1 MSQAP
6 TGGNVERGSPRGENM
21 PKIAFHRVNSPADIV
36 ESDLR
41 PRAAFV
47 TCLALV
53 IWCVTVL
60 TGCVTIVE
68 FDTERHLLAFREADR
83 SVVMVL
89 VPDSLTRER
98 IDTNGVEDNVESES
112 VPVRWPHAFEAQLAR
127 NVLEG
132 WHALEPKLRLHAS
145 APGGEYLARRDLA
158 DCLAEQDRI
167 EKPWHEMKSLS
178 GLHYLDEST
187 RPVVARKGLPRRVE
201 PDSRTLFT
209 PTPRGNDTATVC
221 HTLDLLRVRRNF
233 DVDYAFIV
241 EVAAIR
247 VRREDG
253 RLRTRVALHER
264 LIALADGMLVREQRR
279 ELRDNDPSGPL
290 GASLLGD
297 NGIERGAHERLFA
310 ALETASRRLP
320 WLLARDYGDIDAAA
334 LASREAQWATEF
346 TAEVERLRAAI
357 AVP

>member
-1 MSQAP
+1 
-6 TGGNVERGSPRGENM
+6 M
-21 PKIAFHRVNSPADIV
+21 PDIAFHGTNSRSP
-36 ESDLR
+36 S
-41 PRAAFV
+41 AACHSSRLAGFAS
-47 TCLALV
+47 CLVLAVGCV
-53 IWCVTVL
+53 IGL

-68 FDTERHLLAFREADR
+68 FDTERHLLAFREAER
-83 SVVMVL
+83 SVIMVL
-89 VPDSLTRER
+89 LPDSVTHER
-98 IDTNGVEDNVESES
+98 VDTNGVEDNVEGES
-112 VPVRWPHAFEAQLAR
+112 VPIRWPHAFELQLAR

-132 WHALEPKLRLHAS
+132 WRALEPKLRLHAS
-145 APGGEYLARRDLA
+145 APGGEYLAERDLA

-167 EKPWHEMKSLS
+167 EKPWHEMESLS
-178 GLHYLDEST
+178 GLRYLDEPT

-253 RLRTRVALHER
+253 RLRTRVELHER

-279 ELRDNDPSGPL
+279 ELRDNDPSGLL
-290 GASLLGD
+290 GTSLLD
-297 NGIERGAHERLFA
+297 ISAVDSSALERLFT

-320 WLLARDYGDIDAAA
+320 WLLARSYGDIDPAA
-334 LASREAQWATEF
+334 LASREVQWASEF
-346 TAEVERLRAAI
+346 TAEVERLREAI
-357 AVP
+357 VLPK